1 MKKTLAMAFMGLA
14 MGLSAHAVRAV
25 HKLFP
30 QKQSDGTTVMLYT
43 NGIDRL
49 AFYTTADE
57 QVVVRDS
64 NGTLCY
70 AALKNG
76 ELVATSVPV
85 HNIGERT
92 AAEIAFVKANTLKP
106 TDEALE
112 KYFAPKSS
120 LQEGQNRGP
129 HRTVVASTED
139 GLGKY
144 GTSGMGA
151 LPSLGDV
158 KVPVIMVE
166 YQDRKFQETTTVEK
180 ISRFMNEEGYH
191 DESNY
196 QKGSVKDY
204 FKSQS
209 RGMFNP
215 DFNVVAKVTLDHP
228 YAYYGTNT
236 PCQDYNATR
245 LFQDAVKG
253 AIAQGVDFSPFEV
266 KYRVPN
272 VIILY
277 AGYGEATGGDAN
289 CIWPHERDLSYGSGT
304 VGDYI
309 FGSYFMGNELY
320 GGSGSQLMGMG
331 VMVHELGHALGL
343 PDFYETQYKYQNTD
357 APMGVWSVMDGGE
370 YYPEN
375 TAYAPVGY
383 NAYERSYLGW
393 LNIRELSDAESVTL
407 ANPSDTEGEMAVMM
421 RNPSDSKEYFIM
433 ENRASGTWY
442 PADYGTGLLLYRIA
456 YNKTSW
462 QGNTVNINQNQKRAM
477 VVTASG
483 RKMTGNGQQTD
494 LFGNGV
500 NSKTSFSWISGTTLE
515 DAPIYKIL
523 KNSDGT
529 LTFNFKDKTLPT
541 GYAVANE
548 EDVYEKV
555 TDINTLAP
563 QDKVVFVNEADGVA
577 FSVNSQSDSRGA
589 VAVKIVDGKVYGNDY
604 VMPFTALR
612 STTGLWGFRSA
623 NNTYLAVS
631 NTGLRF
637 VTKADGNCMANITFA
652 DGNASIAFTGSANR
666 KNFGYNADN
675 YNFSCFTDAQSNLQ
689 IYRKASTTGIS
700 TVNAG
705 IENKG
710 DGKVYNLSGQQV
722 GDDYKGIVI
731 VNGKKVVRK

>member
-1 MKKTLAMAFMGLA
+1 MKKTLAVAFMGLA

-25 HKLFP
+25 HQLFP

-85 HNIGERT
+85 HNIGERS
-92 AAEIAFVKANTLKP
+92 AAEIAFVKANTLRP

-112 KYFAPKSS
+112 KYFAPETS
-120 LQEGQNRGP
+120 LQEGQSRVQ

-166 YQDRKFQETTTVEK
+166 FQDRKFQESSTIDK

-236 PCQDYNATR
+236 PYQDAYATR

-253 AIAQGVDFSPFEV
+253 AISQGVDFSPFEV

-289 CIWPHERDLSYGSGT
+289 CIWPHERDLNYGSGT
-304 VGDYI
+304 VGDFI

-370 YYPEN
+370 YYPNN

-407 ANPSDTEGEMAVMM
+407 ANPADAEGEMAVMM
-421 RNPSDSKEYFIM
+421 RNPSDNKEYFIM

-442 PADYGTGLLLYRIA
+442 PEDYGTGLLLYRIA

-462 QGNTVNINQNQKRAM
+462 QQNTVNINQNQKRAM

-483 RKMTGNGQQTD
+483 RKMTGDGQQTD

-500 NSKTSFSWISGTTLE
+500 NSKASYSLLSGSE
-515 DAPIYKIL
+515 INDAPIYKIL
-523 KNSDGT
+523 KNADGT
-529 LTFNFKDKTLPT
+529 LTFNFKNKALPT
-541 GYAVANE
+541 EYAVVNE
-548 EDVYEKV
+548 DDEYEKV
-555 TDINTLAP
+555 SDLNSLSP
-563 QDKVVFVNEADGVA
+563 QDKVIFINESDGVA
-577 FSVNSQSDSRGA
+577 LSVNSQSDSRGA
-589 VAVKIVDGKVYGNDY
+589 VAVKCVDGKAYGNDY
-604 VMPFTALR
+604 VMPFTILR
-612 STTGLWGFRSA
+612 ATSGAWGFRTE

-631 NTGLRF
+631 NTGLTF
-637 VTKADGNCMANITFA
+637 VKKADANCMANITFT
-652 DGNASIAFTGSANR
+652 DGNASIVFTGSATR
-666 KNFGYNADN
+666 KNLGYSADN
-675 YNFSCFTDAQSNLQ
+675 YNFSCFADAQPNLQ
-689 IYRKASTTGIS
+689 LYRKTGTTGIN

-705 IENKG
+705 IENKA

-731 VNGKKVVRK
+731 VNGKKVIRK

>member
-1 MKKTLAMAFMGLA
+1 MKKTLAMACLGLA

-25 HKLFP
+25 HQLFP

-49 AFYTTADE
+49 AFYTTVDE

-64 NGTLCY
+64 KGTLCY

-85 HNIGERT
+85 HNIGERS

-112 KYFAPKSS
+112 KYFAPESS
-120 LQEGQNRGP
+120 QEGQRRIP
-129 HRTVVASTED
+129 HRTTTASTED

-144 GTSGMGA
+144 GTSGMGS

-166 YQDRKFQETTTVEK
+166 FQDRKFQETTTVDK

-215 DFNVVAKVTLDHP
+215 DFNVVAKVSLDHP
-228 YAYYGTNT
+228 YAYYGTNS
-236 PCQDYNATR
+236 PYQDAYATR

-289 CIWPHERDLSYGSGT
+289 CIWPHERDLNYGSGT

-370 YYPEN
+370 YYPNN

-433 ENRASGTWY
+433 ENRATGTWY
-442 PADYGTGLLLYRIA
+442 PEDYGSGLLLYRIA

-462 QGNTVNINQNQKRAM
+462 QQNTVNINQNQKRAM
-477 VVTASG
+477 VVTANG
-483 RKMTGNGQQTD
+483 RKMTGDGMQTD

-500 NSKTSFSWISGTTLE
+500 NSKASYSLLSGSE
-515 DAPIYKIL
+515 INDAPIYKIL
-523 KNSDGT
+523 KNPDGT
-529 LTFNFKDKTLPT
+529 LTFNFKDKSLSTE
-541 GYAVANE
+541 YAVANE
-548 EDVYEKV
+548 DDVYEKV
-555 TDINTLAP
+555 SDVNSLTP
-563 QDKVVFVNEADGVA
+563 QDKIVFVNEADGVA
-577 FSVNSQSDSRGA
+577 LSVNSQSDSRGA
-589 VAVKIVDGKVYGNDY
+589 VSVKFVDGKVYGNDY
-604 VMPFTALR
+604 VMPFTILR
-612 STTGLWGFRSA
+612 STSGAWGFRTES
-623 NNTYLAVS
+623 NTYLSVS
-631 NTGLRF
+631 NTGLKL
-637 VTKADGNCMANITFA
+637 VKKADANCMADITFA
-652 DGNASIAFTGSANR
+652 DGNASIVFTGSATR
-666 KNFGYNADN
+666 KNLGYNVDN
-675 YNFSCFTDAQSNLQ
+675 YNFSCFADAQSNLQ
-689 IYRKASTTGIS
+689 IYRKAGTTGIS
-700 TVNAG
+700 TVNAAA
-705 IENKG
+705 EKQN
-710 DGKVYNLSGQQV
+710 DSRMYNLSGQQV
-722 GDDYKGIVI
+722 GEGYKGIVI
-731 VNGKKVVRK
+731 VGGKKVLRK